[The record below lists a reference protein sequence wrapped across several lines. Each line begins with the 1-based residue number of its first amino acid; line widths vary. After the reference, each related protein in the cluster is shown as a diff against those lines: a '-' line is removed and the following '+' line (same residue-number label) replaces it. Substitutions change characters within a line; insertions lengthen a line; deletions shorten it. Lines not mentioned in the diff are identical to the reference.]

1 MTIEGYTGMVG
12 SGKTYAAVMETYRR
26 RKRDPHMPVMTNL
39 TRLDLPGDPVH
50 YLWEHANDEAMFDAM
65 ARFNSCECPSP
76 RDHEAR
82 ELFGDMRGCPQRPQA
97 TMLLDEVGVF
107 LPARV
112 WNRMPPELS
121 RKWNQVRKDRI
132 DLLWTCVRAP
142 NVVKDLRDITMRTA
156 WCESWKGVGAL
167 IPGLGFFTQTWYSY
181 TAVGDKRYRES
192 GGGLKRFRP
201 GLASE
206 LYDTMG
212 KVKSPE
218 TFRRKDKKSITA
230 VIDEAEVGS

>member
-1 MTIEGYTGMVG
+1 MVIEGYTGMVG

-26 RKRDPHMPVMTNL
+26 RQRDPRMPVMTNL

-50 YLWEHANDEAMFDAM
+50 YLWQYDTDEEMFAAMSS
-65 ARFNSCECPSP
+65 FNACTCPSVSEHQ
-76 RDHEAR
+76 RR
-82 ELFGDMRGCPQRPQA
+82 ELVGQMDGCPQVSQA

-107 LPARV
+107 LPSRV

-132 DLLWTCVRAP
+132 DVLWTCVRAP

-167 IPGLGFFTQTWYSY
+167 MPGLGFFTQSWYSY
-181 TAVGDKRYRES
+181 TAVGDKRYKES
-192 GGGLKRFRP
+192 GGGVKRFRP
-201 GLASE
+201 GLAAK

-212 KVKSPE
+212 KVQAPDSFTRLKHTPSTPE
-218 TFRRKDKKSITA
+218 ATPQHAKR
-230 VIDEAEVGS
+230 